1 MVISPVKISTPSDFS
16 LDISS
21 ALSEAVLGDVRIAIL
36 PKLDFAATI
45 CEVMGVRLRLLRQLL
60 GCWGVTLFWLDG

>member
-45 CEVMGVRLRLLRQLL
+45 CEVMGVPIAPVAPIIRML
-60 GCWGVTLFWLDG
+60 GGDIVLA